1 MNRSERFL
9 LFLLWW
15 TLFRRILTWLDR
27 KPSSLRPRA
36 RSRRRMGFAN
46 LSGPERKKE

>member
-15 TLFRRILTWLDR
+15 TLFRRLLTRLDR
-27 KPSSLRPRA
+27 
-36 RSRRRMGFAN
+36 GFAN